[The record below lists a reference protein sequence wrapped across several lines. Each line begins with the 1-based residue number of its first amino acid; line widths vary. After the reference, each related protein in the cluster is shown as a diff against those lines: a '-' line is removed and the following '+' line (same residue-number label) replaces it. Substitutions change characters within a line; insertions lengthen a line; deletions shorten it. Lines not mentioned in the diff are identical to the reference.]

1 MISRTEL
8 PLEGRTL
15 SIETGRVAKQ
25 ADGAA
30 WVRYGDTVVL
40 VTAVASKEPREGVD
54 FFPLTVDYQERAYAA
69 GKIPGG
75 FFKREGRPHEKE
87 TLTSRLID
95 RPIRPLFPKGY
106 RQDVQI
112 IATVLSAD
120 QENDPDVLAV
130 VGASAALSVSPIPFQ
145 GPIGC
150 VRVGRLD
157 GRFVINPTYA
167 QLAQSDIDVVIAGSQ
182 DAIVMVEGGSRE
194 VPEETLLAAL
204 MHGHAALQ
212 GIIRIQRELRTALGL
227 GPVAFAAPA
236 VDAELKARVEG
247 LTRDRIREMAFVP
260 AKEEQQARRR
270 ALMDEALGL
279 VPDAPDPVRAQV
291 RGIFEALE
299 KQEMRRLIIEEGRR
313 ADGRAITE
321 VRAIT
326 CEVGVLPRTH
336 GSALFTRGQTQ
347 ALVTTTLGTSE
358 DEQRMD
364 DLEGESFKR
373 FMLHYN
379 FPPFSVG
386 EVKFLR
392 GASRRDIG
400 HGALAERAIQPVLP
414 DKEQFPYTV
423 RIVSDIL
430 ESNGSS
436 SMATV
441 CGASLALMEAGV
453 PVRAAVAGV
462 AMGLVKEG
470 DRTVVLTDIQGLED
484 HLGDMDFK
492 VAGTRTGVTSIQM
505 DIKIAGITEAT
516 LRQALSQAHDARL
529 HVLDLMDRAI
539 TAPRAALSP
548 YAPRIISFK
557 IPVDK
562 IREVIGPGGKV
573 IRGIVEQTGVK
584 IDIEDDGTVA
594 IASVDEAAA
603 QKAMDIIGK
612 IVEVA
617 EVGRVYLGKVVKI
630 ADFGAFVQILPGTD
644 GLLHISQISLERIKR
659 VEDVLKEGDEV
670 MVKVIEV
677 DKSGKIRLSR
687 RELLKEAAEKAGG
700 AGGAAAPAQQE
711 QPSGEGKP
719 SGSDGRHRGGR
730 KPSGS

>member
-1 MISRTEL
+1 M
-8 PLEGRTL
+8 
-15 SIETGRVAKQ
+15 GRVARA

-40 VTAVASKEPREGVD
+40 VTAVASKQPREGID

-87 TLTSRLID
+87 TLTARLID
-95 RPIRPLFPKGY
+95 RPIRPLFPSGY
-106 RQDVQI
+106 HQDVQI

-130 VGASAALSVSPIPFQ
+130 VGASAALTLSPIPFL

-150 VRVGRLD
+150 VRIGRVE
-157 GRFVINPTYA
+157 GRFVLNPTYA
-167 QLAQSDIDVVIAGSQ
+167 QLAQSDLDVVVAGT
-182 DAIVMVEGGSRE
+182 DPAIIMVEGGSRE
-194 VPEETLLAAL
+194 VPDEVLLDAL
-204 MHGHAALQ
+204 LYGHRALQ
-212 GIIRIQRELRTALGL
+212 GIIQMQQELARQAGAVPSKFVSPHVDPALQER
-227 GPVAFAAPA
+227 VAT
-236 VDAELKARVEG
+236 
-247 LTRDRIREMAFVP
+247 LTRPRIRELAFVP
-260 AKEEQQARRR
+260 EKEEQKARRK
-270 ALMDEALGL
+270 LLLEEALGL
-279 VPDAPDPVRAQV
+279 VATEPDGIKLQV
-291 RGIFEALE
+291 KDIFEELE
-299 KQEMRRLIIEEGRR
+299 KHEMRRLILEKGRR
-313 ADGRAITE
+313 ADGRTITQ
-321 VRAIT
+321 VRPIT

-358 DEQRMD
+358 DEQRLD
-364 DLEGESFKR
+364 DIEGESFKR

-386 EVKFLR
+386 EVKFMR

-400 HGALAERAIQPVLP
+400 HGALAERAIQSVLP
-414 DKEQFPYTV
+414 SKEEFPYTV

-441 CGASLALMEAGV
+441 CGASLSLMDAGV

-470 DRTVVLTDIQGLED
+470 DKTVVLTDIQGLED

-505 DIKIAGITEAT
+505 DIKTQGITEAI
-516 LRQALSQAHDARL
+516 LRQALTQARAARME
-529 HVLDLMDRAI
+529 VLDSMDRAL
-539 TAPRAALSP
+539 AKARPQLSP

-562 IREVIGPGGKV
+562 IREVIGPGGKI

-603 QKAMDIIGK
+603 RKAMEIIGR
-612 IVEVA
+612 IVEVP

-630 ADFGAFVQILPGTD
+630 TDFGAFVEILPGTD
-644 GLLHISQISLERIKR
+644 GLLHISQIAKERIRR
-659 VEDVLKEGDEV
+659 VEDVLREGEEV

-677 DKSGKIRLSR
+677 DKAGKIRLSR
-687 RELLKEAAEKAGG
+687 REVLQDAEKAAAPTAPSAEG
-700 AGGAAAPAQQE
+700 AGSGAEASDQGQLQE
-711 QPSGEGKP
+711 GKRPSG
-719 SGSDGRHRGGR
+719 R
-730 KPSGS
+730 

>member
-1 MISRTEL
+1 MTYRAEVS
-8 PLEGRTL
+8 LEGRTL
-15 SIETGRVAKQ
+15 CIEAGRVARA

-40 VTAVASKEPREGVD
+40 VTAVASKQPREGID

-87 TLTSRLID
+87 TLAARLID
-95 RPIRPLFPKGY
+95 RPIRPLFPHGY
-106 RQDVQI
+106 HQDVQV

-130 VGASAALSVSPIPFQ
+130 VGASAALSVSAIPFA

-150 VRVGRLD
+150 LRIGRLD
-157 GRFVINPTYA
+157 GRFMVNPTYA
-167 QLAQSDIDVVIAGSQ
+167 QLDQSDMDVVLAGTE
-182 DAIVMVEGGSRE
+182 AAVVMVEGGARE
-194 VPEETLLAAL
+194 ATEETLLEAL
-204 MHGHAALQ
+204 LFGHRALQ
-212 GIIRIQRELRTALGL
+212 PIIQIQRELAHQMGVQKPGFASAPMDAALQTRIE
-227 GPVAFAAPA
+227 
-236 VDAELKARVEG
+236 ELCRP
-247 LTRDRIREMAFVP
+247 RIRELAFVP
-260 AKEEQQARRR
+260 EKEEQKARRKV
-270 ALMDEALGL
+270 LLDEALAAVAAEPPATAL
-279 VPDAPDPVRAQV
+279 QV
-291 RGIFEALE
+291 REIFEELE
-299 KQEMRRLIIEEGRR
+299 KQEMRRLILEEGRR
-313 ADGRAITE
+313 ADGRSVTA
-321 VRAIT
+321 VRPIT

-358 DEQRMD
+358 DEQRLD

-386 EVKFLR
+386 EVKFMR

-400 HGALAERAIQPVLP
+400 HGALAERAIQAVLP
-414 DKEQFPYTV
+414 GKEEFPYTV

-441 CGASLALMEAGV
+441 CGASLSLMDAGV
-453 PVRAAVAGV
+453 PVRSAVAGV

-470 DRTVVLTDIQGLED
+470 DKTAVLTDIQGLED

-492 VAGTRTGVTSIQM
+492 VAGTRAGVTSIQM
-505 DIKIAGITEAT
+505 DIKIQGITEAI
-516 LRQALSQAHDARL
+516 LRQALHQARQARL
-529 HVLDLMDRAI
+529 EVLDIMNRAL
-539 TAPRAALSP
+539 AKARPALSP
-548 YAPRIISFK
+548 YAPRIVSFK

-603 QKAMDIIGK
+603 QKAMEIIGR
-612 IVEVA
+612 IVEVP
-617 EVGRVYLGKVVKI
+617 EVGKVYLGKVVKI
-630 ADFGAFVQILPGTD
+630 TDFGAFVEILPGTD
-644 GLLHISQISLERIKR
+644 GLLHISQIAQERIKR
-659 VEDVLKEGDEV
+659 VEDVLKEGEEI

-677 DKSGKIRLSR
+677 DKAGKIRLSR
-687 RELLKEAAEKAGG
+687 RELLREAAEKAELPG
-700 AGGAAAPAQQE
+700 AP
-711 QPSGEGKP
+711 PSGPKAGDGGDRVHGGKRP
-719 SGSDGRHRGGR
+719 SGR
-730 KPSGS
+730 

>member
-1 MISRTEL
+1 MTYRTEVS
-8 PLEGRTL
+8 LEGRLL
-15 SIETGRVAKQ
+15 SLEAGRVARA
-25 ADGAA
+25 ADGAV

-40 VTAVASKEPREGVD
+40 VTAVASKEPREGID

-87 TLTSRLID
+87 TLAARLID
-95 RPIRPLFPKGY
+95 RPIRPLFPHGY
-106 RQDVQI
+106 HQDVQI

-120 QENDPDVLAV
+120 MENDPDVLAV
-130 VGASAALSVSPIPFQ
+130 VGASAALTLSDIPFV

-150 VRVGRLD
+150 VRVGQLD
-157 GRFVINPTYA
+157 GRFVVNPTYT
-167 QLAQSDIDVVIAGSQ
+167 QLDQSSLDMVLAGTQ
-182 DAIVMVEGGSRE
+182 AAVVMVEGGARE
-194 VPEETLLAAL
+194 VPEEVMLEALLF
-204 MHGHAALQ
+204 GHRALQ
-212 GIIRIQRELRTALGL
+212 PIIQIQADLARQMGVVKPEF
-227 GPVAFAAPA
+227 VSAPA
-236 VDAELKARVEG
+236 DPVLRARVEALCRG
-247 LTRDRIREMAFVP
+247 RIREMAFVP
-260 AKEEQQARRR
+260 EKEAQKARRR
-270 ALMDEALGL
+270 VLLEEALAIVAG
-279 VPDAPDPVRAQV
+279 APPATALRVQE
-291 RGIFEALE
+291 IFEELE
-299 KQEMRRLIIEEGRR
+299 KQEMRRLILEEGRR
-313 ADGRAITE
+313 ADGRSVTQ
-321 VRAIT
+321 VRPIA

-347 ALVTTTLGTSE
+347 ALATTTLGTSE
-358 DEQRMD
+358 DEQRLD

-386 EVKFLR
+386 EVKFMR

-414 DKEQFPYTV
+414 GKEEFPYTV

-441 CGASLALMEAGV
+441 CGASLSLMDAGV

-470 DRTVVLTDIQGLED
+470 EKTAVLTDIQGLED

-492 VAGTRTGVTSIQM
+492 VAGTRAGVTSIQM
-505 DIKIAGITEAT
+505 DIKIQGITEAI
-516 LRQALSQAHDARL
+516 LRQALSQARDARL
-529 HVLDLMDRAI
+529 HVLDRMDQALA
-539 TAPRAALSP
+539 APRPTLSS

-562 IREVIGPGGKV
+562 IREVIGPGGKI
-573 IRGIVEQTGVK
+573 IRGIVEQTGAK

-594 IASVDEAAA
+594 IASADEAAA
-603 QKAMDIIGK
+603 RKAMDIIGR
-612 IVEVA
+612 IVEVP
-617 EVGRVYLGKVVKI
+617 EVGKVYLGKVVKI
-630 ADFGAFVQILPGTD
+630 TDFGAFVEILPGTD
-644 GLLHISQISLERIKR
+644 GLLHISQIAQERIKR
-659 VEDVLKEGDEV
+659 VEDVLKEGEEI

-677 DKSGKIRLSR
+677 DKAGKIRLSR
-687 RELLKEAAEKAGG
+687 RELLREAAEKAGLP
-700 AGGAAAPAQQE
+700 AAS
-711 QPSGEGKP
+711 PSGPKRDEGEDRPHGRRP
-719 SGSDGRHRGGR
+719 SGR
-730 KPSGS
+730 

>member
-1 MISRTEL
+1 MTYRSEIN
-8 PLEGRTL
+8 LEGRTL
-15 SIETGRVAKQ
+15 SIETGRVARA

-40 VTAVASKEPREGVD
+40 VTAVASKVAREGID

-106 RQDVQI
+106 HQDVQI

-120 QENDPDVLAV
+120 QENDPDILAV
-130 VGASAALSVSPIPFQ
+130 VGASAALTVSQIPFQ

-150 VRVGRLD
+150 VRIGRVGGRL
-157 GRFVINPTYA
+157 VVNPTYA
-167 QLAQSDIDVVIAGSQ
+167 QLVESDMDVVIAGSE
-182 DAIVMVEGGSRE
+182 AAVVMVEGGANEAS
-194 VPEETLLAAL
+194 EEALLEGL
-204 MHGHAALQ
+204 LHGHRIVQAIIGLQ
-212 GIIRIQRELRTALGL
+212 HDLVRQMGVTKA
-227 GPVAFAAPA
+227 PFVAIP
-236 VDAELKARVEG
+236 VDAGLKGRVEG
-247 LTRDRIREMAFVP
+247 LCRARIRDLAFVRE
-260 AKEEQQARRR
+260 KEEQQARRGV
-270 ALMDEALGL
+270 LLDEALAL
-279 VPDAPDPVRAQV
+279 VVSESAEAKLQV
-291 RGIFEALE
+291 KEVFEDLE

-313 ADGRAITE
+313 VDGRSITQ
-321 VRAIT
+321 VRPIT
-326 CEVGVLPRTH
+326 CETGVLPRTH

-347 ALVTTTLGTSE
+347 ALATTTLGTSE

-364 DLEGESFKR
+364 ALEGESRKR

-386 EVKFLR
+386 EVKFMR

-400 HGALAERAIQPVLP
+400 HGALAERAIQAVLP
-414 DKEQFPYTV
+414 GKEEFPYTV

-441 CGASLALMEAGV
+441 CGASLSLMDAGV
-453 PVRAAVAGV
+453 PVKAAVAGV

-470 DRTVVLTDIQGLED
+470 DKAVVLTDIQGLED

-492 VAGTRTGVTSIQM
+492 VAGTRKGVTSIQM
-505 DIKIAGITEAT
+505 DIKIQGITDAV
-516 LRQALSQAHDARL
+516 LKQALVQARQARME
-529 HVLDLMDRAI
+529 VLDIMERAI
-539 TAPRAALSP
+539 GKPRSALSP
-548 YAPRIISFK
+548 YAPRIITFK

-573 IRGIVEQTGVK
+573 IRSIVEQTGVK

-603 QKAMDIIGK
+603 RKAMDIIGK
-612 IVEVA
+612 IVEVP
-617 EVGRVYLGKVVKI
+617 EVGKVYLGKVVKI
-630 ADFGAFVQILPGTD
+630 MEFGAFVEILPGTD
-644 GLLHISQISLERIKR
+644 GLLHISQISTERIKR
-659 VEDVLKEGDEV
+659 VEDVLKEGDELQ
-670 MVKVIEV
+670 VKVLEV
-677 DKSGKIRLSR
+677 DRSGKIRLSR
-687 RELLKEAAEKAGG
+687 KELLMAAEEKAGPAG
-700 AGGAAAPAQQE
+700 PPAGGDGPAH
-711 QPSGEGKP
+711 GE
-719 SGSDGRHRGGR
+719 DRDRGGR
-730 KPSGS
+730 GPSGR

>member
-1 MISRTEL
+1 MTYRTEVNI
-8 PLEGRTL
+8 EGRLL
-15 SIETGRVAKQ
+15 SIEAGRVARA

-40 VTAVASKEPREGVD
+40 VTAVASKQSREGID

-87 TLTSRLID
+87 TLTARLID
-95 RPIRPLFPKGY
+95 RPIRPLFPHGY
-106 RQDVQI
+106 HQDVQV

-130 VGASAALSVSPIPFQ
+130 IGASAALTISSIPFL
-145 GPIGC
+145 GPMGC

-157 GRFVINPTYA
+157 GRFLVNPTYA
-167 QLAQSDIDVVIAGSQ
+167 QLEQSDMDVVLAGTE
-182 DAIVMVEGGSRE
+182 AAVVMVEGGARE
-194 VPEETLLAAL
+194 VPEEPLLEAL
-204 MHGHAALQ
+204 LFGHRSLQAIIQIQQDLARQMGVQKPAFVSPPVEPALQ
-212 GIIRIQRELRTALGL
+212 SRIEALCR
-227 GPVAFAAPA
+227 P
-236 VDAELKARVEG
+236 
-247 LTRDRIREMAFVP
+247 RIRELAFVP
-260 AKEEQQARRR
+260 EKEEQQARRKM
-270 ALMDEALGL
+270 LLDEALAAVAAEPPAIGL
-279 VPDAPDPVRAQV
+279 QV
-291 RGIFEALE
+291 REIFEELE
-299 KQEMRRLIIEEGRR
+299 KQEMRRLILEEGRR
-313 ADGRAITE
+313 ADGRSVTT
-321 VRAIT
+321 VRPIT

-347 ALVTTTLGTSE
+347 ALATTTLGTSE
-358 DEQRMD
+358 DEQRLD
-364 DLEGESFKR
+364 DIEGESFKR

-386 EVKFLR
+386 EVKFMR

-400 HGALAERAIQPVLP
+400 HGALAERAIQSILP
-414 DKEQFPYTV
+414 PKEEFPYTV

-441 CGASLALMEAGV
+441 CGASLSLMDAGV

-470 DRTVVLTDIQGLED
+470 EKTVVLTDIQGLED

-492 VAGTRTGVTSIQM
+492 VAGTRAGVTSIQM
-505 DIKIAGITEAT
+505 DIKVRGITEAV
-516 LRQALSQAHDARL
+516 LRQALAQARQARL
-529 HVLDLMDRAI
+529 QVLDIMDRAL
-539 TAPRAALSP
+539 AKPRPALSP

-603 QKAMDIIGK
+603 QKAMEIIGR
-612 IVEVA
+612 IVEVP
-617 EVGRVYLGKVVKI
+617 EVGKVYLGKVVKI
-630 ADFGAFVQILPGTD
+630 MDFGAFVEILPGTD
-644 GLLHISQISLERIKR
+644 GLLHISQISQERIKR

-687 RELLKEAAEKAGG
+687 RELLREAAEKAEVSSPPPAG
-700 AGGAAAPAQQE
+700 AGE
-711 QPSGEGKP
+711 GEGEDRVPGGKKP
-719 SGSDGRHRGGR
+719 SGR
-730 KPSGS
+730 

>member
-1 MISRTEL
+1 MTFRSEVT
-8 PLEGRTL
+8 LEGRPL
-15 SIETGRVAKQ
+15 QIEVGRVARQ

-40 VTAVASKEPREGVD
+40 VTAVASKEPRAGID

-130 VGASAALSVSPIPFQ
+130 IGASAALAVSPIPFM
-145 GPIGC
+145 GPLGC
-150 VRVGRLD
+150 VRVARLD
-157 GRFVINPTYA
+157 GRLVVNPSYA
-167 QLAQSDIDVVIAGSQ
+167 QLAQSDLDVVLAGTES
-182 DAIVMVEGGSRE
+182 AIVMVEGGAKQVS
-194 VPEETLLAAL
+194 EEILLEAFL
-204 MHGHAALQ
+204 HAHRVMQPIIQMQHDLARQLHVTKAPFVCPPVDPVLQ
-212 GIIRIQRELRTALGL
+212 
-227 GPVAFAAPA
+227 
-236 VDAELKARVEG
+236 ARVEEFC
-247 LTRDRIREMAFVP
+247 RPRFRELLLERE
-260 AKEEQQARRR
+260 KEVQRARRK
-270 ALMDEALGL
+270 ALLDEARAALATESEAVGL
-279 VPDAPDPVRAQV
+279 QV
-291 RGIFEALE
+291 KDIFEELE
-299 KQEMRRLIIEEGRR
+299 KREMRRLILEEGKRP
-313 ADGRAITE
+313 DGRAVTE
-321 VRAIT
+321 VRPIT

-347 ALVTTTLGTSE
+347 ALATTTLGTSD

-386 EVKFLR
+386 EVKMMR

-400 HGALAERAIQPVLP
+400 HGALAERAILP
-414 DKEQFPYTV
+414 ILPGKEEFPYTV

-441 CGASLALMEAGV
+441 CGASLSLMDAGV
-453 PVRAAVAGV
+453 PIRAAVAGV

-470 DRTVVLTDIQGLED
+470 DRTAVLTDIQGLED

-505 DIKIAGITEAT
+505 DIKIQGITEAV
-516 LRQALSQAHDARL
+516 LRQALSQAHEARMK
-529 HVLDLMDRAI
+529 VLGIMDGALEG
-539 TAPRAALSP
+539 PRSALSP

-557 IPVDK
+557 IPTDK

-584 IDIEDDGTVA
+584 IDIEDDGTVS

-603 QKAMDIIGK
+603 QRAMDIIGK
-612 IVEVA
+612 IVEVP
-617 EVGRVYLGKVVKI
+617 EVGRVYSGKVVKI
-630 ADFGAFVQILPGTD
+630 MEFGAFVEILPGTD
-644 GLLHISQISLERIKR
+644 GLLHISQISRERIKR

-670 MVKVIEV
+670 MVKVLEV

-687 RELLKEAAEKAGG
+687 RELLPDPGPSEGGEPEAS
-700 AGGAAAPAQQE
+700 
-711 QPSGEGKP
+711 PSEERP
-719 SGSDGRHRGGR
+719 ERPERPRGGR
-730 KPSGS
+730 RPSGR

>member
-1 MISRTEL
+1 V
-8 PLEGRTL
+8 
-15 SIETGRVAKQ
+15 GRVARA

-30 WVRYGDTVVL
+30 WVRSGDTVVL
-40 VTAVASKEPREGVD
+40 VTAVASKEPREGID

-130 VGASAALSVSPIPFQ
+130 VGASAALSVSSIPFQ
-145 GPIGC
+145 GPMGC
-150 VRVGRLD
+150 VRVGRVD
-157 GRFVINPTYA
+157 GQLVINPTYA
-167 QLAQSDIDVVIAGSQ
+167 QLDASDIDVVVAGTA
-182 DAIVMVEGGSRE
+182 DAVVMVEGGAKE
-194 VPEETLLAAL
+194 VPEAVLLDAI
-204 MHGHAALQ
+204 MRGHQALQ
-212 GIIRIQRELRTALGL
+212 AQIAVQRDLAKQIGVTKAAFATAPLDASLMARIADGYRSRLRE
-227 GPVAFAAPA
+227 VAF
-236 VDAELKARVEG
+236 VAE
-247 LTRDRIREMAFVP
+247 
-260 AKEEQQARRR
+260 KEEQRARRR
-270 ALMDEALGL
+270 ALLDEALAG
-279 VPDAPDPVRAQV
+279 VAEGPDSVRQQV
-291 RGIFEALE
+291 KQIFEELE
-299 KQEMRRLIIEEGRR
+299 KEEMRRLIIKEGRR
-313 ADGRAITE
+313 ADGRSVTQ
-321 VRAIT
+321 VRPIT
-326 CEVGVLPRTH
+326 CEIGLLPRTH

-347 ALVTTTLGTSE
+347 ALVATTLGTSE

-364 DLEGESFKR
+364 ELMGESFKR

-386 EVKFLR
+386 EVKFMR

-400 HGALAERAIQPVLP
+400 HGALAERAIQPMLP
-414 DKEQFPYTV
+414 GKEEFPYTV

-441 CGASLALMEAGV
+441 CGASLSLMDAGV
-453 PVRAAVAGV
+453 PIRSAVAGV

-470 DRTVVLTDIQGLED
+470 DRTAVLTDIQGLED

-505 DIKIAGITEAT
+505 DIKIQGITEAV
-516 LRQALSQAHDARL
+516 LKQALTQANQARME
-529 HVLDLMDRAI
+529 VLDIMAQAI
-539 TAPRAALSP
+539 AKPRQELSP
-548 YAPRIISFK
+548 FAPRIISFK

-573 IRGIVEQTGVK
+573 IRGIVEQTGAK

-603 QKAMDIIGK
+603 RKAMDIIGK
-612 IVEVA
+612 IVEVP
-617 EVGRVYLGKVVKI
+617 EVGKVYLGKVVKI
-630 ADFGAFVQILPGTD
+630 MEFGAFVEILPGTD
-644 GLLHISQISLERIKR
+644 GLLHISQIALERIKR

-670 MVKVIEV
+670 TVKVLEV
-677 DKSGKIRLSR
+677 DKAGKIRLSR
-687 RELLKEAAEKAGG
+687 RELLKEAAAEAGEPIPPSSEDEPAGG
-700 AGGAAAPAQQE
+700 GDRRRGGKR
-711 QPSGEGKP
+711 PSG
-719 SGSDGRHRGGR
+719 R
-730 KPSGS
+730 

>member
-1 MISRTEL
+1 MTYRTEIT
-8 PLEGRTL
+8 LEGRTL
-15 SIETGRVAKQ
+15 SIEAGRVARA

-30 WVRYGDTVVL
+30 WVRSGDTVVL
-40 VTAVASKEPREGVD
+40 VTAVASKQPREGID

-95 RPIRPLFPKGY
+95 RPIRPLFPSGY
-106 RQDVQI
+106 HQDVQI

-130 VGASAALSVSPIPFQ
+130 VGASAALIISPIPFL

-150 VRVGRLD
+150 VRVGRVD
-157 GRFVINPTYA
+157 GRFVVNPTYA
-167 QLAQSDIDVVIAGSQ
+167 QLEQSDLDVVLAGTEG
-182 DAIVMVEGGSRE
+182 AVVMVEGGARE
-194 VPEETLLAAL
+194 VPEEPVLDALLFGQQAL
-204 MHGHAALQ
+204 QAIIRMQHDLARQMGVTRPEFVTPPVDAALQ
-212 GIIRIQRELRTALGL
+212 GRIEALCR
-227 GPVAFAAPA
+227 P
-236 VDAELKARVEG
+236 
-247 LTRDRIREMAFVP
+247 RIRELAFVP
-260 AKEEQQARRR
+260 EKEEQKARRKM
-270 ALMDEALGL
+270 LLDEALAAVATEPEGTAL
-279 VPDAPDPVRAQV
+279 QV
-291 RGIFEALE
+291 KEIFEELE
-299 KQEMRRLIIEEGRR
+299 KQEMRRLILEEGRR
-313 ADGRAITE
+313 ADGRSVTQ
-321 VRAIT
+321 VRPIT

-347 ALVTTTLGTSE
+347 ALVATTLGTSE
-358 DEQRMD
+358 DEQRLD
-364 DLEGESFKR
+364 DIEGETFKR

-386 EVKFLR
+386 EVKFMR

-414 DKEQFPYTV
+414 GKEEFPYTV

-441 CGASLALMEAGV
+441 CGASLSLMDAGV

-470 DRTVVLTDIQGLED
+470 DKTVVLTDIQGLED

-505 DIKIAGITEAT
+505 DIKIQGITDAV
-516 LRQALSQAHDARL
+516 LRQALTQARQARL
-529 HVLDLMDRAI
+529 QVLDIMGRAL
-539 TAPRAALSP
+539 TTPRPALSP

-562 IREVIGPGGKV
+562 IREVIGPGGKI

-603 QKAMDIIGK
+603 RKAMEIIGR
-612 IVEVA
+612 IVEVP
-617 EVGRVYLGKVVKI
+617 EVGKVYLGKVVKI
-630 ADFGAFVQILPGTD
+630 TDFGAFVEILPGTD
-644 GLLHISQISLERIKR
+644 GLLHISQIAQERIKR
-659 VEDVLKEGDEV
+659 VEDVLKEGEEV

-687 RELLKEAAEKAGG
+687 RELLREAAEQAEAAPPPAGAKRAGG
-700 AGGAAAPAQQE
+700 EDKVP
-711 QPSGEGKP
+711 EGKKP
-719 SGSDGRHRGGR
+719 SGR
-730 KPSGS
+730 

>member
-1 MISRTEL
+1 MTYRSEIN
-8 PLEGRTL
+8 LEGRTL
-15 SIETGRVAKQ
+15 SIETGRVARA

-40 VTAVASKEPREGVD
+40 VTAVASKVAREGID

-106 RQDVQI
+106 HQDVQI

-130 VGASAALSVSPIPFQ
+130 VGASAALTVSQIPFQ

-150 VRVGRLD
+150 VRIGRVGGRL
-157 GRFVINPTYA
+157 VVNPTFA
-167 QLAQSDIDVVIAGSQ
+167 QLAESDMDVVIAGSE
-182 DAIVMVEGGSRE
+182 AAVVMVEGGANE
-194 VPEETLLAAL
+194 APEEALLEGL
-204 MHGHAALQ
+204 LHGHRVVQAIIGLQ
-212 GIIRIQRELRTALGL
+212 RDLVRQMGVTKAPFVATPVDVGL
-227 GPVAFAAPA
+227 KG
-236 VDAELKARVEG
+236 RVEG
-247 LTRDRIREMAFVP
+247 LCRGRIRDLAFVP
-260 AKEEQQARRR
+260 EKEEQQARRR
-270 ALMDEALGL
+270 VLLDEALAL
-279 VPDAPDPVRAQV
+279 VVSESAEAKLQV
-291 RGIFEALE
+291 KEIFEDLE

-313 ADGRAITE
+313 VDGRGITQ
-321 VRAIT
+321 VRPIT
-326 CEVGVLPRTH
+326 CETAVLPRTH

-347 ALVTTTLGTSE
+347 ALATTTLGTSE
-358 DEQRMD
+358 DEQRMEA
-364 DLEGESFKR
+364 LEGESRKR

-386 EVKFLR
+386 EVKFMR

-400 HGALAERAIQPVLP
+400 HGALAERAIQAVLP
-414 DKEQFPYTV
+414 GKEEFPYTV

-441 CGASLALMEAGV
+441 CGASLSLMDAGV
-453 PVRAAVAGV
+453 PVKAAVAGV

-470 DRTVVLTDIQGLED
+470 DKTVVLTDIQGLED

-492 VAGTRTGVTSIQM
+492 VAGTRKGVTSIQM
-505 DIKIAGITEAT
+505 DIKIQGITDAVIKQA
-516 LRQALSQAHDARL
+516 LLQARQARME
-529 HVLDLMDRAI
+529 VLDIMERAI
-539 TAPRAALSP
+539 GKPRSALSP
-548 YAPRIISFK
+548 YAPRIITFK

-573 IRGIVEQTGVK
+573 IRSIVEQTGVK

-603 QKAMDIIGK
+603 RKAMDIIGK
-612 IVEVA
+612 IVEVP
-617 EVGRVYLGKVVKI
+617 EVGKVYLGKVVKI
-630 ADFGAFVQILPGTD
+630 MEFGSFVEILPGTD
-644 GLLHISQISLERIKR
+644 GLLHISQISTERIKR
-659 VEDVLKEGDEV
+659 VEDVLKEGDEIQ
-670 MVKVIEV
+670 VKVLEV
-677 DKSGKIRLSR
+677 DRSGKIRLSR
-687 RELLKEAAEKAGG
+687 KELLMAAEEKAGPAG
-700 AGGAAAPAQQE
+700 PPAGGDGPAH
-711 QPSGEGKP
+711 GE
-719 SGSDGRHRGGR
+719 DRDRGGR
-730 KPSGS
+730 GPSGR